1 MLIKVHHQDMYF
13 YLSKR
18 KNEIIKKE
26 KKNAL
31 QSSCREQGFNP
42 GATKIALVLI
52 NTLQLEISS
61 YFLIF

>member
-26 KKNAL
+26 KKMRYNLFVENRDSTMAQQKL
-31 QSSCREQGFNP
+31 R
-42 GATKIALVLI
+42 
-52 NTLQLEISS
+52 
-61 YFLIF
+61 YY